1 MTSGHMTSGHMTAG
15 PMAADARVCVDI
27 VNQKGLHARASR
39 KFAELAVSFPGTKV
53 LVSKDGESALGHSLM
68 DLMMLGA
75 GIGSAIEICAEGP
88 QAQEAVAALA
98 ALVSDRFGEEV

>member
-1 MTSGHMTSGHMTAG
+1 MTEAT
-15 PMAADARVCVDI
+15 RVCVDI

-39 KFAELAVSFPGTKV
+39 KFAELAVRFPHARVT
-53 LVSKDGESALGHSLM
+53 VSKDGETALGHSLM

-88 QAQEAVAALA
+88 QAADAVAALA
-98 ALVSDRFGEEV
+98 ALVADRFGEEN